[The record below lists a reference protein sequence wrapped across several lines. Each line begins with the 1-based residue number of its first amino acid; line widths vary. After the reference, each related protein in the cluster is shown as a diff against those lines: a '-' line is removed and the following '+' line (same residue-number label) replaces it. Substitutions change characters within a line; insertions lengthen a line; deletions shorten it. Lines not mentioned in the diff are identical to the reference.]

1 MLVATTGDLAL
12 LALETLT
19 LGELTPPL
27 SNGTGKLTKMTWAGR
42 ADSRLA
48 GGEVSQQ
55 RPRLTNLA
63 NPQVHPNIHGI
74 CDLLEKVKELVL
86 WDHSQRI
93 SINWGNSR
101 RCFNEGPWY

>member
-12 LALETLT
+12 LALQTLT
-19 LGELTPPL
+19 LGELTPSL

-48 GGEVSQQ
+48 GGGGGVSQQ

-63 NPQVHPNIHGI
+63 NPQVPTYTVSVT
-74 CDLLEKVKELVL
+74 CWRK
-86 WDHSQRI
+86 
-93 SINWGNSR
+93 
-101 RCFNEGPWY
+101 